1 MGVEASVII
10 EFEGADA
17 DDVSGTILVELD
29 DEYSNNL
36 DSDGNLKSSFAPE
49 EEPVFII
56 HHDDTIEIISVEC
69 TDGRVTN
76 LYTATRSLVRVRTF
90 ADVFA
95 SVDTEV
101 SLSYFGADDLDE
113 TWYGNQGDIHIDG
126 MAVKASGG
134 EFPCYCT
141 ATFSVPFNQRWRLI
155 PPPLD
160 LVDDETYTIYVVI
173 YVREIT

>member
-17 DDVSGTILVELD
+17 DDISGTILVELD
-29 DEYSNNL
+29 DEHSNNL
-36 DSDGNLKSSFAPE
+36 DSDGNVKSSFAPE

-56 HHDDTIEIISVEC
+56 HHDDTIEIIGVEC

-76 LYTATRSLVRVRTF
+76 ITSIFSILRSRTF
-90 ADVFA
+90 ADVFT
-95 SVDTEV
+95 SIDTEI

-113 TWYGNQGDIHIDG
+113 TWYGNQGDIYIDG
-126 MAVKASGG
+126 MTVKATDG
-134 EFPCYCT
+134 EFPCYCI
-141 ATFSVPFNQRWRLI
+141 ATFTVPFNQRWQLT

-173 YVREIT
+173 YAREIT